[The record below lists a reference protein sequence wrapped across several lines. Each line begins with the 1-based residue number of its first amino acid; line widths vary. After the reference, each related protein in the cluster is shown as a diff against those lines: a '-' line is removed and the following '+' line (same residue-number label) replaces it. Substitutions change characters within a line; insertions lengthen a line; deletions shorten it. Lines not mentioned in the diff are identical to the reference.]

1 MSIVYCV
8 ISNTQTRESPQY
20 ASPFDA
26 RFRAGSDSS
35 AGSSAGRHRASR
47 VEVIELE
54 LAQLQAR
61 LDTLRQRM
69 RSVFRTPTVMGLG
82 ISASVLIALAVS
94 SLSFFMRGDSGLGML
109 LCGFFIAGVPLAI
122 AAAVRAGRPWW
133 QLSHEAALLRQREKE
148 LHAQLGPV
156 VVAAEESDRFATPG
170 SGSHAHYQTGRGTRY
185 DTPDE
190 VSALG
195 FVPEGAADTR
205 TFKAPEPEL
214 LPLAEYSALSSSS
227 HVLARVMQ
235 DTLGRSAAEASR
247 VAERAD
253 TASQSGHS
261 VNASAGGLIAASH
274 PRKLLGRGA
283 ATTKPSWWSPTG
295 LNERA
300 IKHLT
305 PAAPGPR
312 PIGSWGL
319 LFVVGGL
326 LMLFAVGLIAGVL
339 TAG

>member
-1 MSIVYCV
+1 M
-8 ISNTQTRESPQY
+8 SNTQTRESPHY

-35 AGSSAGRHRASR
+35 AGPSGGRHRASH

-54 LAQLQAR
+54 LAQIQAR

-69 RSVFRTPTVMGLG
+69 RSVFRTRTMVGLG
-82 ISASVLIALAVS
+82 ISAGVLITLAVS
-94 SLSFFMRGDSGLGML
+94 SLSFFMRGGSGLGML
-109 LCGFFIAGVPLAI
+109 LCGFFIAGVPLTI

-133 QLSHEAALLRQREKE
+133 QFSHEAALLRQREKE

-156 VVAAEESDRFATPG
+156 VVAAEEADRSAPPE
-170 SGSHAHYQTGRGTRY
+170 SGSHARYRTGRGARY
-185 DTPDE
+185 DMPDE

-205 TFKAPEPEL
+205 TSRAPDPEP

-227 HVLARVMQ
+227 HVLARVVQ
-235 DTLGRSAAEASR
+235 DTLRRSAAEASR
-247 VAERAD
+247 VTERED
-253 TASQSGHS
+253 VASKSDHS

-274 PRKLLGRGA
+274 PRKLLSRGA
-283 ATTKPSWWSPTG
+283 NTKPSWWSPTG

-305 PAAPGPR
+305 PAAPEPR
-312 PIGSWGL
+312 PIGNWGL

-326 LMLFAVGLIAGVL
+326 LMLFAVGIIAGVV